1 MLYIFRYIA
10 YIKRNMSYIFRF
22 MSYISRIMSYIFR
35 YMSYI
40 FRKLPNCRKKLPK
53 SLKLKSILHKKY
65 CLQQRFVTIA
75 RLGLCLN
82 FLRKF
87 IRSFV
92 LVKLSAKFTQLP
104 QAVKRCALWLEDSF
118 SKQLLLYFKPK
129 LNKNSYSN
137 SGKFPLFFF

>member
-1 MLYIFRYIA
+1 MSYAFRNIAYTFRFLVSAFRY
-10 YIKRNMSYIFRF
+10 MSH
-22 MSYISRIMSYIFR
+22 IFR

-53 SLKLKSILHKKY
+53 SLELISILHKKY

-104 QAVKRCALWLEDSF
+104 QAVKRCARCYETAKEETQNQSVISF
-118 SKQLLLYFKPK
+118 LFKSLPAGIKISKPK
-129 LNKNSYSN
+129 SN
-137 SGKFPLFFF
+137 NNT